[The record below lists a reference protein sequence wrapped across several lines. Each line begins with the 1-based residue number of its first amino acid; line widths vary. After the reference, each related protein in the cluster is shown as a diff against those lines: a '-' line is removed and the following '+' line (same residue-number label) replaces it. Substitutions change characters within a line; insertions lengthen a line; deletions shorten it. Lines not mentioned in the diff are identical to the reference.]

1 MSKLSDM
8 SKIGIF
14 LSYCTFRF
22 FYRKS
27 LVQQQNLSLEKLKTL
42 VLLHIQEEVQKHV
55 KSTLSEVSRKKPAEI
70 YSY

>member
-1 MSKLSDM
+1 MSKLGDM
-8 SKIGIF
+8 SKIGII

-42 VLLHIQEEVQKHV
+42 VLLHIQEEEQKHV

>member
-1 MSKLSDM
+1 MSKLGDM
-8 SKIGIF
+8 SKIGII

-42 VLLHIQEEVQKHV
+42 VLLHIQEEEQKHV
-55 KSTLSEVSRKKPAEI
+55 KSTLSEVSRKNPAEI

>member
-1 MSKLSDM
+1 MSKLGDM
-8 SKIGIF
+8 SKICII

-42 VLLHIQEEVQKHV
+42 VLLHIQEEEQKHV

>member
-1 MSKLSDM
+1 MSKLGDM
-8 SKIGIF
+8 SKIGIL
-14 LSYCTFRF
+14 LSYCIFRF

-42 VLLHIQEEVQKHV
+42 VLLHIQEEEQKHV

>member
-1 MSKLSDM
+1 MSELGDM
-8 SKIGIF
+8 SKIGII

-42 VLLHIQEEVQKHV
+42 VLLHIQEEEQKHV

>member
-1 MSKLSDM
+1 MCKLGDM
-8 SKIGIF
+8 SKIGII

-42 VLLHIQEEVQKHV
+42 VLLHIQEEEQKHV

>member
-1 MSKLSDM
+1 MSKLGDM
-8 SKIGIF
+8 SKIGII

-42 VLLHIQEEVQKHV
+42 VLLYIQEEEQKHV

>member
-1 MSKLSDM
+1 MSKLGDM
-8 SKIGIF
+8 SKIGII